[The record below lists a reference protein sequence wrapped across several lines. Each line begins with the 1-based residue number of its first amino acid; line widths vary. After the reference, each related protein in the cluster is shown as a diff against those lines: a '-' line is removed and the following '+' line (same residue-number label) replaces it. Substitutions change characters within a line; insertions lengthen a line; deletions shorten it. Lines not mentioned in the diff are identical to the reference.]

1 MKMFYRILT
10 TITILCLVMLS
21 WAQDSL
27 QASDQDSLKGSITK
41 ERAWWNVLYYDLS
54 IELDYL
60 QKTMVGINR
69 IEYEIVEQPSTSLM
83 QIDLQRPLK
92 IDSVKMKEATLS
104 FTQNGDVWLVSIAE
118 QSDRVNKVT
127 VYYSGKAKES
137 VNPPYDGGII
147 WTKDSL
153 NRPWISVACQ
163 LVGGSVWYPCKDHY
177 SEEPDNGASL
187 TLIIPDSLVAVGNG
201 RLKAHKK
208 KSSGKTAYTWSVVNP
223 INNYGL
229 SFYIGNYVNIEKTF
243 EGEKGK
249 LDMSYWV
256 LDYNHSKALSY
267 MIPEVNK
274 TMKTFEKWFGPYP
287 FYEDGFKMV
296 DASYIGMEH
305 QSAIAYGNKYK
316 KGRFNFK
323 ELTALDMQTDRLI
336 VHEMAHEWF
345 GNNITMSD
353 IADRWVQEGFAA
365 YGEELF
371 IEDMLGREAGRE
383 FFLGRKRHLIRNRTP
398 LISPYG
404 IFKDAGPDMYYKG
417 WAIIHMLR
425 EMINDDHRFRIFLR
439 EINRTFYHQ
448 TVSSGQIEA
457 FISDFFDQD
466 YSLFFDQYLRFSAIP
481 VFEYQLK
488 NRVLKYRLD
497 AEVKDLKIP
506 VKVHLE
512 DDYWLQVTTDWQ
524 EKEIPESQ
532 IVDTLTIDP
541 NFLLQ
546 VKKIQ

>member
-1 MKMFYRILT
+1 MP
-10 TITILCLVMLS
+10 S
-21 WAQDSL
+21 WAQDSF
-27 QASDQDSLKGSITK
+27 QASEQDSLKGSITK

-60 QKTMVGINR
+60 QKTIVGKNS
-69 IEYEIVEQPSTSLM
+69 IEYEIVEQPPTSLM

-92 IDSVKMKEATLS
+92 IDSVKMNDSKLS
-104 FTQNGDVWLVSIAE
+104 FTQNGDVWLVSVTE
-118 QSDRVNKVT
+118 LSDRVNKVT
-127 VYYSGKAKES
+127 VHYSGKPKES

-153 NRPWISVACQ
+153 DRPWISVACQ

-177 SEEPDNGASL
+177 SEEPDKGASL

-201 RLKAHKK
+201 RLMAHKK
-208 KSSGKTAYTWSVVNP
+208 KSPGKAAYTWTVVNP

-243 EGEKGK
+243 EGEKGE

-256 LDYNHSKALSY
+256 LDYNQSKALSH

-336 VHEMAHEWF
+336 VHEIAHEWF

-353 IADRWVQEGFAA
+353 IADRWVQDGFAA

-371 IEDMLGREAGRE
+371 IEDMFGREAGRE
-383 FFLGRKRHLIRNRTP
+383 FFLGRKRDLIRNRTP

-404 IFKDAGPDMYYKG
+404 IFRDAGPDMYYKG

-425 EMINDDHRFRIFLR
+425 EMINDDQRFRNFLR
-439 EINRTFYHQ
+439 EINRSFYHQ

-466 YSLFFDQYLRFSAIP
+466 YSMFFDQYLRFSSIP

-488 NRVLKYRLD
+488 NRILKYRLD

-506 VKVHLE
+506 AKVHLP
-512 DDYWLQVTTDWQ
+512 DDHWLQVTTGWQ
-524 EKEIPESQ
+524 ETKLPEAR
-532 IVDTLTIDP
+532 ITDTLTIDP

-546 VKKIQ
+546 VKKMQ